1 MNIKSK
7 RFMSLWSYVYILAIL
22 LISLFSQDFNI
33 MLFVLYTIMAFPFI
47 YSIEHY
53 VVIVLMLSTIS
64 YYFTGAYEG
73 VYSIYTILMILIIIR
88 ILFMQKGK
96 MEFNK
101 NSVVLIV
108 ILSVISCF
116 SYSISQF
123 NYFNGL
129 VRLLYL
135 LFLSLILGN
144 TIKLKIDLMCNI
156 LPEIASVMIIGYIF
170 SVLVNGSII
179 EGRLTIANTVNTN
192 TFGMSCAQLG
202 SVLLTD
208 SFLNKTHKK
217 SNLLLCAAVIVLA
230 FLSGS
235 RGAVVAFVLTNVII
249 IIMYEKINGRLI
261 GAMLRFAVLGTIIL
275 SGIYFL
281 FILFGLDVGRFNVT
295 DIISSG
301 GSRRTLIY
309 NSLIPYIIKNG
320 YWKLGYG
327 PGHEC
332 SRIVIMSLI
341 GWDYAHSHNTFLEAF
356 GELGIIGVLT
366 LFLIIKKS
374 LKNIYSTC
382 KTHKKAYLFIAML
395 ICLIINGFA
404 ESYFFDAILWLLL
417 AISRNKYRDMRYN
430 LNKA

>member
-108 ILSVISCF
+108 ILSVISCC

-135 LFLSLILGN
+135 LFLS
-144 TIKLKIDLMCNI
+144 
-156 LPEIASVMIIGYIF
+156 
-170 SVLVNGSII
+170 
-179 EGRLTIANTVNTN
+179 
-192 TFGMSCAQLG
+192 
-202 SVLLTD
+202 
-208 SFLNKTHKK
+208 
-217 SNLLLCAAVIVLA
+217 
-230 FLSGS
+230 
-235 RGAVVAFVLTNVII
+235 
-249 IIMYEKINGRLI
+249 
-261 GAMLRFAVLGTIIL
+261 
-275 SGIYFL
+275 
-281 FILFGLDVGRFNVT
+281 
-295 DIISSG
+295 
-301 GSRRTLIY
+301 
-309 NSLIPYIIKNG
+309 
-320 YWKLGYG
+320 
-327 PGHEC
+327 
-332 SRIVIMSLI
+332 
-341 GWDYAHSHNTFLEAF
+341 
-356 GELGIIGVLT
+356 
-366 LFLIIKKS
+366 
-374 LKNIYSTC
+374 
-382 KTHKKAYLFIAML
+382 
-395 ICLIINGFA
+395 
-404 ESYFFDAILWLLL
+404 
-417 AISRNKYRDMRYN
+417 
-430 LNKA
+430 